1 MPQRTATL
9 PAMEFDCEAVRR
21 LLGKVRA
28 GGGPGGT
35 QRPPHL
41 ALPQLTPFLDAPQ
54 PSPISFPPPPKSL
67 CCFDTSTHAVAQ
79 AGWEVA
85 AVPLPQPSVVGSE
98 AGGPS
103 PPMNESL
110 SAGDC
115 LGKSRLSHCGG
126 DRFCAVLPSGQSLT
140 VLLFLYCAHLGCGHS
155 VDAHGR
161 QRDCRKVEGSPTV
174 RSHLH
179 PGGRMLSIPDSC
191 PRAARTLSVRS

>member
-1 MPQRTATL
+1 MQPRTTTL

-35 QRPPHL
+35 QRPRHL
-41 ALPQLTPFLDAPQ
+41 ASPQFTPTLDAPQ
-54 PSPISFPPPPKSL
+54 PPPISL

-85 AVPLPQPSVVGSE
+85 AVPLPQPSGVGSE

-103 PPMNESL
+103 LPFNESL
-110 SAGDC
+110 PAGDC
-115 LGKSRLSHCGG
+115 LVKSRLSHCGS

-140 VLLFLYCAHLGCGHS
+140 LLLFLYCAHLGCGHS
-155 VDAHGR
+155 VGAHSER
-161 QRDCRKVEGSPTV
+161 PLQT
-174 RSHLH
+174 
-179 PGGRMLSIPDSC
+179 
-191 PRAARTLSVRS
+191 A

>member
-28 GGGPGGT
+28 GGGRDPASSSPRAAPAHT
-35 QRPPHL
+35 LPRRPPTLTHL
-41 ALPQLTPFLDAPQ
+41 LF
-54 PSPISFPPPPKSL
+54 FPKKSL

-85 AVPLPQPSVVGSE
+85 AVPLPQPSGVGSE

-161 QRDCRKVEGSPTV
+161 QRDCKKGGGLPHRQVSPAS
-174 RSHLH
+174 R
-179 PGGRMLSIPDSC
+179 RPDAQHS
-191 PRAARTLSVRS
+191 